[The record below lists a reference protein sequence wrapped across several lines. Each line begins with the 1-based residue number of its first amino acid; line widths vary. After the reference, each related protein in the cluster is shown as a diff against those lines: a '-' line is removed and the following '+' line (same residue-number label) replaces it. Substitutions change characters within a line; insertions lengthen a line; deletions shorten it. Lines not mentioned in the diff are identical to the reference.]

1 MCADTHLIISLKPE
15 YMFYMYF
22 CMHDKYRSKGREK
35 SNKSKA
41 ALDSSP
47 GIKSD
52 GQPHLLAGPW
62 PSQGTL
68 PGPH

>member
-1 MCADTHLIISLKPE
+1 
-15 YMFYMYF
+15 MYF

-52 GQPHLLAGPW
+52 GQPHLLAGPS

-68 PGPH
+68 PGPP